1 MILHPGILALYTGSL
16 ITLLLFFFA
25 ASLGVRILRQWD
37 ITSSSEQQL
46 VLERRTYLI
55 STIIQYGLFFEIL
68 SAFLFIYTADDL
80 HNLLVG
86 AMCATGSLN
95 ANPYG
100 FPALYARLA
109 TLFTAAAWIAVNY
122 VDTRAED
129 YPLTRLKYGL
139 LLFLFPVMLS
149 ADILQLLYF
158 LNIDPDVIT
167 SCCGTL
173 FSEGGTGLSSSL
185 ASLPV
190 RTMRVVF
197 FVLFTITALFGIT
210 AATSSSTAPRVFSS
224 VLYSA
229 LSLIF
234 LIVSVA
240 AIISFISLYFYQIPT
255 HHCPFDIL
263 QSGYYYVGYF
273 LYGTLFAGGF
283 FGTMSGIIMPFKK
296 IKSLAGIIPQM
307 QRTWIILS
315 VAAFTVFVI
324 LATIPMVTT
333 SFTLEGY

>member
-1 MILHPGILALYTGSL
+1 MILHPGILALYTGSF
-16 ITLLLFFFA
+16 ITLLLVFFA
-25 ASLGVRILRQWD
+25 ASLGIRILLQWD
-37 ITSSSEQQL
+37 ITSSADTQL

-55 STIIQYGLFFEIL
+55 STIVQYGLFFEIL

-100 FPALYARLA
+100 FPALYARIA
-109 TLFTAAAWIAVNY
+109 TLFTAAAWIAINH

-129 YPLTRLKYGL
+129 YPLTRRKYGL
-139 LLFLFPVMLS
+139 LLCLLPVMLT
-149 ADILQLLYF
+149 ADVLQLLYF
-158 LNIDPDVIT
+158 MHIDPDVIT

-185 ASLPV
+185 ASLPAKEM
-190 RTMRVVF
+190 RTAF
-197 FVLFTITALFGIT
+197 FVLFAVTALTGT
-210 AATSSSTAPRVFSS
+210 AAVSGKKAPK
-224 VLYSA
+224 VLYVLLYSG

-263 QSGYYYVGYF
+263 QSGYYYVGYL
-273 LYGTLFAGGF
+273 LYASLFAGGF
-283 FGTMSGIIMPFKK
+283 FGIMAGIIVPFGKFR
-296 IKSLAGIIPQM
+296 SLAGIIPQI
-307 QRTWIILS
+307 QRRWVVLS
-315 VAAFTVFVI
+315 VSAFTVFVI
-324 LATIPMVTT
+324 LSIIPMLMT